1 MRSGGSG
8 VVDNGHV
15 ALNPSPASIFGQKS
29 VILGTGLSFSK
40 HCKNQYSDIIFF
52 QDKNKS
58 SASNLS
64 SELYLV
70 LVASKQG
77 KPKKSFL
84 KILLLVY
91 HEF

>member
-1 MRSGGSG
+1 MDYWSSC
-8 VVDNGHV
+8 
-15 ALNPSPASIFGQKS
+15 A
-29 VILGTGLSFSK
+29 
-40 HCKNQYSDIIFF
+40 DIRFFF

-77 KPKKSFL
+77 KQKKPFL
-84 KILLLVY
+84 KISTTSTMNFSLVT
-91 HEF
+91 